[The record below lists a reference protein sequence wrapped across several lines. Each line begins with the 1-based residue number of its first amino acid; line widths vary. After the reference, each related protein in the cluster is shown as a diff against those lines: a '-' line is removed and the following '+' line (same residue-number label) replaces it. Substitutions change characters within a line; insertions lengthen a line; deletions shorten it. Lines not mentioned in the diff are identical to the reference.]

1 MSGPIAQWRKSSH
14 STFNGH
20 CVEVRAEPDGTISVR
35 DSKDP
40 GGPVLRFDAT
50 AWEAHLDAAKTGE
63 LLPWRLRLASAH

>member
-1 MSGPIAQWRKSSH
+1 LSGPVAQWRKSSRCQ
-14 STFNGH
+14 NGE
-20 CVEVRAEPDGTISVR
+20 CVEVRAEPDGMIAVR

-40 GGPVLRFDAT
+40 GGPVLRFDPA